1 MKEWIEI
8 LTGTVYSLC
17 RQRLGHAARVE
28 NICMRDLIFPEPERT
43 RNILSAIINFIKF
56 AEERGTFLKKLR
68 DQSTSALEEKERL
81 THEIEEIKRKIEEI
95 K

>member
-1 MKEWIEI
+1 
-8 LTGTVYSLC
+8 
-17 RQRLGHAARVE
+17 
-28 NICMRDLIFPEPERT
+28 MRDLIFPEPERT